1 MGHLR
6 MEIRSGNSKMARP
19 QRIRISDELSL
30 GRALVSVATLSA
42 EAGLSPV
49 AAQQLATVASELARN
64 ILKYAGHGQIEMRRE
79 EDGARVGIRLI
90 VSDRGPGI
98 DDVEQAVADHFS
110 TGGSLGLGLSGVKR
124 MMDKFHIESQ
134 PGKGTRIEVVKWR

>member
-1 MGHLR
+1 
-6 MEIRSGNSKMARP
+6 MARS
-19 QRIRISDELSL
+19 QLIRITDELSL
-30 GRALVSVATLSA
+30 GRAVVSATTLSA
-42 EAGLSPV
+42 EAGFSPV
-49 AAQQLATVASELARN
+49 AAQQLATVVSELTRN

-79 EDGARVGIRLI
+79 EDGTRVGIRLI

-124 MMDKFHIESQ
+124 MMDEFHIESQ

>member
-1 MGHLR
+1 
-6 MEIRSGNSKMARP
+6 MARS
-19 QRIRISDELSL
+19 QLIRITDELSL
-30 GRALVSVATLSA
+30 SRAVVSAAALST

-79 EDGARVGIRLI
+79 EDGTRVGIRLI

-124 MMDKFHIESQ
+124 MMDEFRIESQ
-134 PGKGTRIEVVKWR
+134 PEKGTRIEVVKWR

>member
-1 MGHLR
+1 
-6 MEIRSGNSKMARP
+6 MEIRSGNRKMARP
-19 QRIRISDELSL
+19 QRIRITDELSL
-30 GRALVSVATLSA
+30 GRAVVSVATLSA
-42 EAGLSPV
+42 EVGLSPV

>member
-1 MGHLR
+1 
-6 MEIRSGNSKMARP
+6 MARP
-19 QRIRISDELSL
+19 QRIRITDELSL
-30 GRALVSVATLSA
+30 GRAVVSVATLSA

>member
-1 MGHLR
+1 
-6 MEIRSGNSKMARP
+6 MARS
-19 QRIRISDELSL
+19 QLIRITDELSL
-30 GRALVSVATLSA
+30 SRAVVSAAALST

-124 MMDKFHIESQ
+124 MMDEFRIESQ
-134 PGKGTRIEVVKWR
+134 PEKGTRIEVVKWR

>member
-1 MGHLR
+1 
-6 MEIRSGNSKMARP
+6 MARP
-19 QRIRISDELSL
+19 QRIRITDELSL
-30 GRALVSVATLSA
+30 GQAVVSAATLSA

>member
-1 MGHLR
+1 
-6 MEIRSGNSKMARP
+6 MARS
-19 QRIRISDELSL
+19 QLVRITDELSL
-30 GRALVSVATLSA
+30 GRAVVSAAALSA

-49 AAQQLATVASELARN
+49 AAQQLATVVSELARN

-79 EDGARVGIRLI
+79 EDGTRVGIRLI

-98 DDVEQAVADHFS
+98 DDIERAVADHFS

-124 MMDKFHIESQ
+124 MMDEFRIESQ
-134 PGKGTRIEVVKWR
+134 PEKGTRIEVVKWR

>member
-1 MGHLR
+1 
-6 MEIRSGNSKMARP
+6 MART
-19 QRIRISDELSL
+19 QRIRITDDLSL
-30 GRALVSVATLSA
+30 GQAVVSVATLSA

-49 AAQQLATVASELARN
+49 AAQQLATVTSELARN

-79 EDGARVGIRLI
+79 EDGGRVGIRLI

-124 MMDKFHIESQ
+124 RMDKFHIESQ

>member
-1 MGHLR
+1 
-6 MEIRSGNSKMARP
+6 MARS
-19 QRIRISDELSL
+19 QLIRITDELSL
-30 GRALVSVATLSA
+30 GRAVVGAASLSA

-49 AAQQLATVASELARN
+49 AAQQLATVVSELARN

-79 EDGARVGIRLI
+79 EDGDRVGIRLI

-124 MMDKFHIESQ
+124 MMDEFHIESQ

>member
-1 MGHLR
+1 
-6 MEIRSGNSKMARP
+6 MARS
-19 QRIRISDELSL
+19 QLIRITDELSL
-30 GRALVSVATLSA
+30 GRAVVSVATLSA
-42 EAGLSPV
+42 ETGLSPV

-79 EDGARVGIRLI
+79 EDGTRVGIRLI

>member
-1 MGHLR
+1 
-6 MEIRSGNSKMARP
+6 MARP
-19 QRIRISDELSL
+19 QRIRITDELSL
-30 GRALVSVATLSA
+30 GRAVVSVATLST

-79 EDGARVGIRLI
+79 EDGDRVGIRLI

-124 MMDKFHIESQ
+124 MMDEFHIESQ

>member
-1 MGHLR
+1 
-6 MEIRSGNSKMARP
+6 MARP
-19 QRIRISDELSL
+19 QRIRITDELSL
-30 GRALVSVATLSA
+30 GRAVVSVATLSA

-79 EDGARVGIRLI
+79 EDGDRVGIRLI

-124 MMDKFHIESQ
+124 MMDEFHIESQ

>member
-1 MGHLR
+1 MK
-6 MEIRSGNSKMARP
+6 IRSGNRKMARP
-19 QRIRISDELSL
+19 QRIRITDELSL
-30 GRALVSVATLSA
+30 GRAVVSVATLSA

>member
-1 MGHLR
+1 
-6 MEIRSGNSKMARP
+6 MARS
-19 QRIRISDELSL
+19 QLIRITDELSL
-30 GRALVSVATLSA
+30 GRAVVSAAAQST

-49 AAQQLATVASELARN
+49 AAQQLATVVSELARN

-79 EDGARVGIRLI
+79 ENGARVGIRLI

-124 MMDKFHIESQ
+124 MMDEFHIESQ

>member
-1 MGHLR
+1 
-6 MEIRSGNSKMARP
+6 MARS
-19 QRIRISDELSL
+19 QLIRITDELSL
-30 GRALVSVATLSA
+30 GRAVVSAATLSA

-79 EDGARVGIRLI
+79 EDGTRVGIRLI

-124 MMDKFHIESQ
+124 MMDEFHIESQ

>member
-1 MGHLR
+1 MSHR
-6 MEIRSGNSKMARP
+6 RTEIRSGNRKMARP
-19 QRIRISDELSL
+19 QRIRITDELSL
-30 GRALVSVATLSA
+30 GQAVVSAATLSA

>member
-1 MGHLR
+1 
-6 MEIRSGNSKMARP
+6 MARP
-19 QRIRISDELSL
+19 QRIRITDELSL
-30 GRALVSVATLSA
+30 GQAVVSVATLSA

-124 MMDKFHIESQ
+124 MMDKFHIESH
-134 PGKGTRIEVVKWR
+134 PGKGTRIEGVKWR

>member
-1 MGHLR
+1 
-6 MEIRSGNSKMARP
+6 MARP
-19 QRIRISDELSL
+19 QRIRITDELSL
-30 GRALVSVATLSA
+30 GRAVVSVATMSA
-42 EAGLSPV
+42 EAGLSRV

-79 EDGARVGIRLI
+79 EDGTRVGIRLI

-98 DDVEQAVADHFS
+98 NDVEQAVADHFS

-124 MMDKFHIESQ
+124 MMDEFHIESQ

>member
-1 MGHLR
+1 MSHR
-6 MEIRSGNSKMARP
+6 RTEIQAWNRKMARS
-19 QRIRISDELSL
+19 QLIRITDELSL
-30 GRALVSVATLSA
+30 GRAVVSAATLSA

-79 EDGARVGIRLI
+79 EDGDRVGIRLI

-124 MMDKFHIESQ
+124 MMDEFHIESQ

>member
-1 MGHLR
+1 
-6 MEIRSGNSKMARP
+6 MARP
-19 QRIRISDELSL
+19 QRIRITDELSL
-30 GRALVSVATLSA
+30 GRAVVSVATMSA
-42 EAGLSPV
+42 EAGLSRV

>member
-1 MGHLR
+1 
-6 MEIRSGNSKMARP
+6 MARP
-19 QRIRISDELSL
+19 QRIRITDELSL
-30 GRALVSVATLSA
+30 GRAVVSVATLSA

-124 MMDKFHIESQ
+124 MTDEFHIESQ

>member
-1 MGHLR
+1 MSDR
-6 MEIRSGNSKMARP
+6 RTEIQAGNRKMARS
-19 QRIRISDELSL
+19 QLIRITDELSL
-30 GRALVSVATLSA
+30 GRAVVSAAAQST

-49 AAQQLATVASELARN
+49 AAQQLATVVSELARN

-79 EDGARVGIRLI
+79 ENGARVGIRLI

-124 MMDKFHIESQ
+124 MMDEFHIESQ

>member
-1 MGHLR
+1 
-6 MEIRSGNSKMARP
+6 MARS
-19 QRIRISDELSL
+19 QLIRITDELSL
-30 GRALVSVATLSA
+30 GRAVVSAATLSA

-49 AAQQLATVASELARN
+49 AAQQMATVASELARN

-79 EDGARVGIRLI
+79 EDGTRVGIRLI

>member
-1 MGHLR
+1 
-6 MEIRSGNSKMARP
+6 MART
-19 QRIRISDELSL
+19 QLIRITDELSL
-30 GRALVSVATLSA
+30 GRAVVSAAALST

-49 AAQQLATVASELARN
+49 AAQQLATVVSELARN

-124 MMDKFHIESQ
+124 MMDEFHIESQ
-134 PGKGTRIEVVKWR
+134 PGKGTRIGVVKWR

>member
-1 MGHLR
+1 
-6 MEIRSGNSKMARP
+6 MARP
-19 QRIRISDELSL
+19 QRIRITDELSL
-30 GRALVSVATLSA
+30 GQAVVSVATLSA

>member
-1 MGHLR
+1 
-6 MEIRSGNSKMARP
+6 MARP
-19 QRIRISDELSL
+19 QRIRITDELSL
-30 GRALVSVATLSA
+30 GRAVVSAATLST

-49 AAQQLATVASELARN
+49 AAQQLATVVSELARN

-79 EDGARVGIRLI
+79 EDGTRVGIRLI

-124 MMDKFHIESQ
+124 MMDEFHIESQ

>member
-1 MGHLR
+1 
-6 MEIRSGNSKMARP
+6 MARP
-19 QRIRISDELSL
+19 QRIRITDELSL
-30 GRALVSVATLSA
+30 GRAVVSVATLSA
-42 EAGLSPV
+42 EAGLSPI

-124 MMDKFHIESQ
+124 MMDEFHIESQ

>member
-1 MGHLR
+1 
-6 MEIRSGNSKMARP
+6 MARP
-19 QRIRISDELSL
+19 QRIRITDELSL
-30 GRALVSVATLSA
+30 GRAVVSVATLSA

-124 MMDKFHIESQ
+124 MMNEFHIESQ

>member
-1 MGHLR
+1 
-6 MEIRSGNSKMARP
+6 MARS
-19 QRIRISDELSL
+19 QLIRITDELSL
-30 GRALVSVATLSA
+30 GRAVVSAATLSA

-49 AAQQLATVASELARN
+49 AAQQMATVASELARN

-79 EDGARVGIRLI
+79 EDGTRVGIRLI

-124 MMDKFHIESQ
+124 MMDEFHIESQ

>member
-1 MGHLR
+1 
-6 MEIRSGNSKMARP
+6 MARS
-19 QRIRISDELSL
+19 QLIRITDELSL
-30 GRALVSVATLSA
+30 GRAVVSAATLSA

-49 AAQQLATVASELARN
+49 AAQQLATVVSELARN

-79 EDGARVGIRLI
+79 EDGTRVGIRLI

-98 DDVEQAVADHFS
+98 DDVEQAIADHFS

-124 MMDKFHIESQ
+124 MMDEFHIESQ

>member
-1 MGHLR
+1 
-6 MEIRSGNSKMARP
+6 MARP
-19 QRIRISDELSL
+19 QRIRITDELSL
-30 GRALVSVATLSA
+30 GRAVVSVAALSA

-79 EDGARVGIRLI
+79 EDGTRVGIRLI

>member
-1 MGHLR
+1 
-6 MEIRSGNSKMARP
+6 MARP
-19 QRIRISDELSL
+19 QRIRITDELSL
-30 GRALVSVATLSA
+30 GRAVVSAATLSA

-79 EDGARVGIRLI
+79 EDGTRVGIRLI

>member
-1 MGHLR
+1 
-6 MEIRSGNSKMARP
+6 MARS
-19 QRIRISDELSL
+19 QLIRITDELSL
-30 GRALVSVATLSA
+30 GRAVVSAATLSA

-49 AAQQLATVASELARN
+49 SAQQLATVVSELARN

-79 EDGARVGIRLI
+79 EDGTRVGIRLI

-98 DDVEQAVADHFS
+98 DDVEQAVAEHFS

-124 MMDKFHIESQ
+124 MMDEFHIESQ
-134 PGKGTRIEVVKWR
+134 PGKGTPD

>member
-1 MGHLR
+1 MSDR
-6 MEIRSGNSKMARP
+6 RTEIQAWNRKMVRS
-19 QRIRISDELSL
+19 QLIRITDELSL
-30 GRALVSVATLSA
+30 GRAVVSVTAQST

-49 AAQQLATVASELARN
+49 AAQQLATVVSELARN

-124 MMDKFHIESQ
+124 MMDEFHIESQ

>member
-1 MGHLR
+1 
-6 MEIRSGNSKMARP
+6 MARS
-19 QRIRISDELSL
+19 QRVRITDELSL
-30 GRALVSVATLSA
+30 GRAVVSVATLSA

-79 EDGARVGIRLI
+79 EDGDRVGIRLI

-124 MMDKFHIESQ
+124 MMDEFHIESQ